1 MTTGF
6 YLLLRGDFSGACSR
20 NFLIGTLIPA
30 ALIYIILRRIIFVY
44 IGKYKEKYDRIII
57 ILFIIAVI
65 IFTVLRNISIP
76 QFDILRPH

>member
-1 MTTGF
+1 M
-6 YLLLRGDFSGACSR
+6 LLRGDFSGACSR